1 MHFRGPEHMNTFRR
15 DETVASGPK
24 GYPLVGHL
32 PDFLR
37 DKLGFLSRCAAQYGD
52 VVKLE
57 IGEPTF
63 LLNNPSDIQHVLVT
77 NPDKY
82 EKTPRMIRGKAR
94 QLSGEGLLTTSG
106 AAHLRQRRMLQPV
119 FYRKTIESFA
129 KIITET
135 TSQLLVH
142 WKPGTTINVTREMTG
157 LAQQI
162 IVRSVFGEDFTDEGG
177 QLAEAITIRRRY
189 LEQVFFSLIPFPE
202 HVPTRIQ
209 RNYPK
214 AMELIDQ
221 TIYRAINMRRVD
233 DKYGDDLLSL
243 LLKARYEDGMGM
255 TDKQIHE
262 EALILLVT
270 GYETIGEALS
280 WTAYLLAQHPDISS
294 RLLVEVDAVLDDRVP
309 QSEDLPKLEYA
320 GMVLAESMRL
330 YPPTW
335 IFVRMARNED
345 KLPSGVTI
353 PAGSKLYLCQ
363 YVVHRNPL
371 YFPDP
376 ERFDPERFSE
386 PGKKTRPKFSYFPF
400 GGGPRACIGEAFAK
414 MEGVLVLAMVA
425 QRFTLQLV
433 PGQMI
438 IPEPKMTLRPKNGI
452 LMRIEDRQLV
462 YGRAR

>member
-1 MHFRGPEHMNTFRR
+1 MGHDHMNAFGKSGDT
-15 DETVASGPK
+15 ASGPK

-52 VVKLE
+52 VVKLK

-63 LLNNPSDIQHVLVT
+63 LLNNPDDIQHVLVT
-77 NPDKY
+77 NPDNY
-82 EKTPRMIRGKAR
+82 DKTPRMISGKAR
-94 QLSGEGLLTTSG
+94 QLSGEGLLTSSG
-106 AAHLRQRRMLQPV
+106 PAHLRQRRMLQPV
-119 FYRKTIESFA
+119 FYRKTIEPFA

-135 TSQLLVH
+135 TSQLLVN
-142 WKPGTTINVTREMTG
+142 WKPGATINLSEEMMG

-177 QLAEAITIRRRY
+177 QLAEAITTRRRY
-189 LEQVFFSLIPFPE
+189 LEQVFFSLLPFPE

-214 AMELIDQ
+214 AMQRINQ
-221 TIYRAINMRRVD
+221 AIYRAISARRKDAGHVND
-233 DKYGDDLLSL
+233 FLSL
-243 LLKARYEDGMGM
+243 LIQARYEDGMGM
-255 TDKQIHE
+255 TDKQVHE
-262 EALILLVT
+262 EALVLLVT

-280 WTAYLLAQHPDISS
+280 WTWYLLAQHPDVAS
-294 RLLVEVDAVLDDRVP
+294 RLFAKVDEVLDGRVP
-309 QSEDLPKLEYA
+309 QSEDLLKLEYV

-335 IFVRMARNED
+335 IFVRMTRND
-345 KLPSGVTI
+345 DRLPSGVTI

-363 YVVHRNPL
+363 YVMHRNPL

-386 PGKKTRPKFSYFPF
+386 PAKKTRPKFSYFPF
-400 GGGPRACIGEAFAK
+400 GGGPRVCIGEAFAK
-414 MEGVLVLAMVA
+414 MEGVLVLTMVA

-433 PGQMI
+433 PGGKI
-438 IPEPKMTLRPKNGI
+438 VPEPKMTLRAKSGI
-452 LMRIEDRQLV
+452 LMTLGPRHQVEGNSFHQ
-462 YGRAR
+462 

>member
-1 MHFRGPEHMNTFRR
+1 VNAFGKIGDT
-15 DETVASGPK
+15 ASGPK
-24 GYPLVGHL
+24 GYSLVGHL

-37 DKLGFLSRCAAQYGD
+37 DKLGFLSRCAARYGD
-52 VVKLE
+52 VVKLQ

-63 LLNNPSDIQHVLVT
+63 LLNNPDDIRHVLVT
-77 NPDKY
+77 NPDNFD
-82 EKTPRMIRGKAR
+82 KTPRMISGKAR
-94 QLSGEGLLTTSG
+94 QLSGEGLLTSSG

-119 FYRKTIESFA
+119 FYRKTIETFA
-129 KIITET
+129 KIMTDMI
-135 TSQLLVH
+135 SQLLVN
-142 WKPGTTINVTREMTG
+142 WKPGATINVTKEMME

-162 IVRSVFGEDFTDEGG
+162 IVRSVFGEDYADEGS
-177 QLAEAITIRRRY
+177 QLAEAITTRRRY
-189 LEQVFFSLIPFPE
+189 LEQVFFSLLPFPE

-214 AMELIDQ
+214 AMQRIDQ
-221 TIYRAINMRRVD
+221 TLYRAIRARRED
-233 DKYGDDLLSL
+233 AGHRNDLLSL
-243 LLKARYEDGMGM
+243 LIQGRYEDGTGM
-255 TDKQIHE
+255 TDKQVHE

-280 WTAYLLAQHPDISS
+280 WTWYLLAQHPAVAS
-294 RLLVEVDAVLDDRVP
+294 RLFAEVDTVLGGRVP
-309 QSEDLPKLEYA
+309 RSEDLLRLDYV

-345 KLPSGVTI
+345 TLPSGVTI

-363 YVVHRNPL
+363 YVMHRNPR

-386 PGKKTRPKFSYFPF
+386 SAKKSRPKFSYFPF
-400 GGGPRACIGEAFAK
+400 GGGPRVCIGEAFAK
-414 MEGVLVLAMVA
+414 MEGNLVLAMVA

-433 PGQMI
+433 HGQTI
-438 IPEPKMTLRPKNGI
+438 VPEPKMTLRPKKGI
-452 LMRIEDRQLV
+452 LMRVEDRQLLD
-462 YGRAR
+462 GGAR